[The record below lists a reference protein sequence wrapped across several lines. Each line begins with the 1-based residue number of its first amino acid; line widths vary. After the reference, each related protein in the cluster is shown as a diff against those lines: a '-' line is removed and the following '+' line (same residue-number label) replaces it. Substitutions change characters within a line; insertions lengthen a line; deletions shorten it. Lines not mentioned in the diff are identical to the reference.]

1 MPFVANNGK
10 ASTAKETKEHKHKH
24 THTLLKP
31 KTKAENR
38 MEN

>member
-24 THTLLKP
+24 TLLKP